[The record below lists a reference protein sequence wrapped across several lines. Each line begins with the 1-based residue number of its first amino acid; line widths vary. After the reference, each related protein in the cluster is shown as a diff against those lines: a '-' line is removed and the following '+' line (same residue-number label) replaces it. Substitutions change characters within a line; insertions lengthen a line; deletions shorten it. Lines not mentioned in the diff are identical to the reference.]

1 MAGRRTS
8 RQNAG
13 HVGAYH
19 NLEGPQYEDEFP
31 GLVSC
36 FALTLRA
43 SLSAMAERAIVRT
56 EAVVLRSLDYGETS
70 QIVTLF
76 TREKGKVGVMAKGA
90 RRPKSSFGATL
101 QPMAYTQAVFYYKPT
116 RTLQTLSE
124 SSHVES
130 FHRLRRDLRR
140 ITVGLR
146 IVELVDALMEAED
159 PAPDVFSL
167 LVRAFRRLNAAG
179 RRFPNVWPYVQL
191 RFAQRLG
198 VAPAV
203 DRERVEAVTG
213 DEGVLSLVDG
223 GVYPDGG
230 RDGGIEEPRRASRAA
245 LRAYAVCARAD
256 LDTVMRLE
264 MSPAVRREVEGLVRD
279 FLRYQFDDAYPDRS
293 RSVIAQIERGAEGER
308 CG

>member
-1 MAGRRTS
+1 MAQRS
-8 RQNAG
+8 
-13 HVGAYH
+13 
-19 NLEGPQYEDEFP
+19 
-31 GLVSC
+31 
-36 FALTLRA
+36 
-43 SLSAMAERAIVRT
+43 IIRT

-76 TREKGKVGVMAKGA
+76 TREKGKLGVMAKGA

-101 QPMAYTQAVFYYKPT
+101 QPMAYTQVVFYYKPT

-130 FHRLRRDLRR
+130 FHSLRRDLES

-146 IVELVDALMEAED
+146 IVELVDALMEEED
-159 PAPDVFSL
+159 AQPEVFTL
-167 LVRAFRRLNAAG
+167 LVRTLRRLDIAETRVTNLWLYA
-179 RRFPNVWPYVQL
+179 QL
-191 RFAQRLG
+191 RLARMLG

-203 DRERVEAVTG
+203 ERDRVEAVTG
-213 DEGVLSLVDG
+213 DEGLLSLADG
-223 GVYPDGG
+223 GVYPDSG
-230 RDGGIEEPRRASRAA
+230 RDAAPAEPRRASRAA

-264 MSPAVRREVEGLVRD
+264 MTPAVRREVQALVRD

-293 RSVIAQIERGAEGER
+293 RSVIAQIEQAGDATEA
-308 CG
+308 